1 MKYVQLEH
9 TRSKNHRVKIVQ
21 MEKHPTKLLLI
32 QTIVNVKLVD
42 MMTHVTTAQ
51 KDFTLMNVNL
61 HTAKDVKSVVIK
73 ILKVK
78 LIVCLVVMVNRR

>member
-1 MKYVQLEH
+1 
-9 TRSKNHRVKIVQ
+9 

-51 KDFTLMNVNL
+51 KDFTPMNVTLN
-61 HTAKDVKSVVIK
+61 TAKDVKSVVIK

-78 LIVCLVVMVNRR
+78 LIV